1 MRKAMQAVILIT
13 FIFAIS
19 VIATPIASATI
30 GPINGHTLITEPD
43 DGTTFLVNQINS
55 AQSTI
60 AITIYEFDNSTPLY
74 GAILAA
80 AQRGVKVDITYNY
93 SSFASTSGKQQ
104 TVTSFMQSLT
114 QQSSNI
120 QTHPASNV
128 YEVTHQKGIVID
140 GKAAF
145 ICSFNFLANYFSGT
159 RDFGIF
165 TTIPAEV
172 NEVAKVAAADFIDNN
187 YNQNG
192 TAFPGNQLTTPELAW
207 SNYNQGNSRTKL
219 SALIQSAKSS
229 IFIYQEL
236 VEDQAMIN
244 VICNAIKAN
253 PKLDV
258 RIIAPQ
264 LSGSNGTDGN
274 LAGLNQIKQAGGRYI
289 EVPSQAANKLYV
301 HAKMILVDY
310 NNPIRVP
317 ATAAAYIGSINFST
331 TSLDKNRET
340 GIVIKEQPIM
350 ASIYKTFMSD
360 WNANGGNL

>member
-1 MRKAMQAVILIT
+1 MRKAMQAILIG
-13 FIFAIS
+13 FILAIS
-19 VIATPIASATI
+19 VFSFPIASATV
-30 GPINGHTLITEPD
+30 GPYNGHTLITEPG
-43 DGTTFLVNQINS
+43 DGTAFLVNQINA

-60 AITIYEFDNSTPLY
+60 AVTIYEFDNSTPLY

-104 TVTSFMQSLT
+104 TVSSFMQSLT

-128 YEVTHQKGIVID
+128 YQVTHQKGIVID

-145 ICSFNFLANYFSGT
+145 ICSFNFTANYFGGT

-172 NEVAKVAAADFIDNN
+172 SEMAKVAAADFTDSN

-192 TAFPGNQLTTPELAW
+192 TAFPGNQLTTPELVW
-207 SNYNQGNSRTKL
+207 SNYNQGNSRSKL
-219 SALIQSAKSS
+219 TALIQSAKKS
-229 IFIYQEL
+229 IYIYQEI
-236 VEDQAMIN
+236 VEDPAMIN
-244 VICNAIKAN
+244 VICNTIKAN

-264 LSGSNGTDGN
+264 LSGTNGADGN
-274 LAGLNQIKQAGGRYI
+274 LAGLNQIKQAGGQFI
-289 EVPSQAANKLYV
+289 EVPSQATNKLYV

-310 NNPIRVP
+310 NHPITVP

-340 GIVIKEQPIM
+340 GIIIKEQPIM
-350 ASIYKTFMSD
+350 ASLYKTFMSD
-360 WNANGGNL
+360 WHENGGNL